1 MATKIPPIIKPAEL
15 APLMQ
20 QKKVVIIDARVGP
33 QVKETYATSHL
44 VGARFV
50 DIETELARPKKE
62 PAKGGR
68 HPLPDLEQF
77 AQLLQRLGISPES
90 HVVVYDDK
98 NGANAAARFW
108 WMLRAIGHQAVQV
121 LDGGYQAAF
130 AAGIPTHSGEEV
142 PATTGVYPV
151 KEWLLPTVD
160 IHQVEKAVKDS
171 DFLVIDVRDAER
183 YRGEK
188 EPIDLIAGH
197 IPGAV
202 NIPFSKNLD
211 SNGFFLKPDELK
223 HTYEQALENR
233 NGEQIIVHCG
243 SGITACHTLLAM
255 DHAGM
260 EIPGLYVGSWGEWS
274 RTDRPIATGA
284 KP

>member
-1 MATKIPPIIKPAEL
+1 MATKTPPIIKPQEL
-15 APLMQ
+15 ASLLQ
-20 QKKVVIIDARVGP
+20 QKNVVMIDARVGP
-33 QVKETYATSHL
+33 QVKESYATSHL
-44 VGARFV
+44 AGARFV

-68 HPLPDLEQF
+68 HPLPDLDQF

-98 NGANAAARFW
+98 NGGNAAARFW
-108 WMLRAIGHQAVQV
+108 WMMRAIGHQQIQV
-121 LDGGYQAAF
+121 LDGGFQAAV
-130 AAGIPTHSGEEV
+130 AAGIPTSSGEET
-142 PATTGVYPV
+142 PATPTVYPV
-151 KEWLLPTVD
+151 KEWRLPTVD
-160 IHQVEKAVKDS
+160 IHQVEKAVQDS
-171 DFLVIDVRDAER
+171 EFLVIDVRDAER

-197 IPGAV
+197 IPGAI

-211 SNGFFLKPDELK
+211 GNGFFLSPDMLK
-223 HTYEQALENR
+223 DMYEEALEDR
-233 NGEQIIVHCG
+233 KAEQVIVHCG

-255 DHAGM
+255 DYAGM
-260 EIPGLYVGSWGEWS
+260 EIPALYVGSWGEWS
-274 RTDRPIATGA
+274 RTDRPIGIGA